1 MPKFAKGQS
10 GNAAGRPKGSKN
22 ARTLLIESLGAGLPD
37 LLEVTRQA
45 ALGGDM
51 TAMRLLLDRALPMT
65 KQVNDTVDLPGLLEA
80 DSLTGKATAV
90 LNAIASG
97 ELPPDIG
104 SSLVTAINSTAR
116 VAELDALAARLSQVE
131 EKMGLADRV
140 NRARAR
146 VIAARTQQETSE

>member
-1 MPKFAKGQS
+1 VSKFSKGQS
-10 GNAAGRPKGSKN
+10 GNPAGRPQGSKN

-51 TAMRLLLDRALPMT
+51 TAMRLLLDRALPMS

-80 DSLTGKATAV
+80 GSLTDKATAV

-97 ELPPDIG
+97 DLPPDIG

-116 VAELDALAARLSQVE
+116 VAELDALANRISQVE
-131 EKMGLADRV
+131 EKIGLADRIS
-140 NRARAR
+140 RARAR
-146 VIAARTQQETSE
+146 VMAAREQQEITE